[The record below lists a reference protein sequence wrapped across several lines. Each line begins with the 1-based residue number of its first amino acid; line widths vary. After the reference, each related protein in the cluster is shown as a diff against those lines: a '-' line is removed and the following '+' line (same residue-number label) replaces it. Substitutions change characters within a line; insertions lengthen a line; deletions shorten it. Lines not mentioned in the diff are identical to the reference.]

1 MKCKK
6 KVYKYTYFLSPSP
19 PCSISTAGVKKSSTV
34 TVKEEINA
42 FQSFFGTKGN
52 KLKKDKNIGKTIE
65 NAERGGVGE
74 EVEESLSLFTLPSIP
89 TLKKST
95 SENESEELIGLGRV
109 LVWLMA
115 PVAAEYLK
123 YGKTIVSDPRRSLRL
138 LSIIEKVQMG
148 DIGSKNDKFNI
159 RNNEKVE
166 EEGVTYRI
174 PIIEE
179 DKKVLL
185 QWAFYEATS
194 LIRQYGDLLEDVNSY
209 LATGTSTVGECVDL
223 VEKEL
228 R

>member
-1 MKCKK
+1 M
-6 KVYKYTYFLSPSP
+6 
-19 PCSISTAGVKKSSTV
+19 

-42 FQSFFGTKGN
+42 FQSFFGTKGS
-52 KLKKDKNIGKTIE
+52 KPKKDKNVGKIIE
-65 NAERGGVGE
+65 NADRGGVGGGGE
-74 EVEESLSLFTLPSIP
+74 DVEDRLQLFTLPSIP

-138 LSIIEKVQMG
+138 LSIIEKVQMS
-148 DIGSKNDKFNI
+148 DKGSKSNTFNI
-159 RNNEKVE
+159 GNIEEVQ

-174 PIIEE
+174 PVIEE

-185 QWAFYEATS
+185 HWAFYEATS
-194 LIRQYGDLLEDVNSY
+194 LIRQYGDLLEDVNGY
-209 LATGTSTVGECVDL
+209 LATGTATVGECVNL
-223 VEKEL
+223 VEEEL

>member
-1 MKCKK
+1 
-6 KVYKYTYFLSPSP
+6 
-19 PCSISTAGVKKSSTV
+19 
-34 TVKEEINA
+34 
-42 FQSFFGTKGN
+42 
-52 KLKKDKNIGKTIE
+52 
-65 NAERGGVGE
+65 
-74 EVEESLSLFTLPSIP
+74 
-89 TLKKST
+89 
-95 SENESEELIGLGRV
+95 
-109 LVWLMA
+109 
-115 PVAAEYLK
+115 
-123 YGKTIVSDPRRSLRL
+123 
-138 LSIIEKVQMG
+138 MG